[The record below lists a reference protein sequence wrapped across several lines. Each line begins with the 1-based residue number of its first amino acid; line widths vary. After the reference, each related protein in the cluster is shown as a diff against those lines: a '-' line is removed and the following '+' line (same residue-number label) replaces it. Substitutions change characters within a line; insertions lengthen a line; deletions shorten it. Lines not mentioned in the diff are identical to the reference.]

1 MSGPS
6 PATAFP
12 AATAPSDDEVSS
24 SASLTRRPRIGRGR
38 QRALTLQTTAS
49 SARRERGKS
58 VGAGVPQLL
67 DSAEGPAPDRPPR
80 SPLRTT
86 AGSAFFEKFSSS
98 AGGDNSSTT
107 PLASVVGHSQETA
120 EEDVRERR
128 RRKRGSSVPRDAY
141 RLSYL
146 SSASSPTDAIFG
158 MQTAANFASLRE
170 ARQRLRESYITATS
184 SSLYPPSSSTDSPPS
199 PRSIA
204 DSLSAQQLMQPVA
217 VADSSE
223 DFDPDS
229 VDERLKL
236 LLSNQYF
243 LPPAHAKPALP
254 SPSLPAQ
261 PPKPG
266 LFAGIFRPRS
276 KSKSSGSSPAAPAS
290 PAEVMPLPALRT
302 TGENTS
308 GPLPPRPWTAPSR
321 GGTPPRSP
329 LLARAPVNRV
339 AVVKETLDDLSLAAQ
354 AAERDLHS
362 TGASPVTPPPDSA
375 VIDPTDAVDL
385 PPRQAAPSVFDL
397 GLQASNLAGLG
408 VDQSLGAAVLADR
421 LVPPGTPGLW
431 SLDPDEEAWRSD
443 LLSKA
448 VSHSLNSTPAPST
461 GLRSRTTSSNL
472 MSLNSTP
479 AVSRRIMQPERLQDL
494 AETGVPIPPPLRTR
508 ASAPDTRAHYNRGA
522 PQTKGRK
529 GVVPVVPLRADSP
542 QQPHTPLAPPPK
554 LKSAMRAPSPSPSTR
569 SAQSTRS
576 AYTAKTTR
584 STPALSMRRASSSP
598 HMHEQYAYTGPP
610 ALTPPPLI
618 PSSSA
623 AHVPKHSLDSAHT
636 KSSTSAS
643 YAEMPMSPP
652 PESAYGGLMSPT
664 MSPTTASFS
673 HSHMP
678 HPSSGTT
685 GTFESGRGRSH
696 SDHASTSAYSQPS
709 PTRSAFRDG
718 RRSTSSL
725 SHSSRAESQSS
736 FLELSDEP
744 DNMYPPPVPPLPIP
758 RVHET
763 PPPRVSS
770 SLGAPTPLTPAPRS
784 PRKPAVKRLQTAPT
798 PLMPTLSVAPSSPNP
813 SLSSSDPGHAH
824 GTPFVSA
831 LDLNAPRLSPS
842 PSPNR
847 SPRASPHPPP
857 RDLRIPSPA
866 RGRPT
871 TSSSLPAPAPPRVS
885 TSSLSSSASTSYL
898 SSPSS
903 RSHSRHR
910 RHARTTGLSAQ
921 LQVPGA
927 TIARALASGPAPGGD
942 SIGFFDAVQSAAAL
956 GGYDVEAWDDDDDDS
971 HAISGRRSAS
981 SASTSDYGS
990 VTGWRTPDPH
1000 PHSNPHAHAHHPPPP
1015 SSYHSS
1021 PQSLRAYP
1029 PPSIQGGASLG
1040 GRFSAST
1047 DSLHSVVPSIPES
1060 HRMPV
1065 GNTPPR
1071 KGIKGG
1077 RGIGGGST
1085 PGAGVGGGLVAALSG
1100 VSAAAPTPPSPGV
1113 ASSDDGH
1120 GSTDS
1125 HSQSQ
1130 AQGSQG
1136 KGVGRTPSMLRL
1148 DGMLVRHMAAE
1159 REAMS
1164 RIAASTR
1171 TRSRSRGRS
1180 VRSES

>member
-6 PATAFP
+6 TATTFP
-12 AATAPSDDEVSS
+12 ASPPAPTPEDDDYSS
-24 SASLTRRPRIGRGR
+24 SASLSRRPRIGRGR
-38 QRALTLQTTAS
+38 QRALTLQTATS
-49 SARRERGKS
+49 SGTRERGKS
-58 VGAGVPQLL
+58 VGPGVPQLL
-67 DSAEGPAPDRPPR
+67 DSANVPMPDRPPR

-86 AGSAFFEKFSSS
+86 SGSAFFERFTSSGGS
-98 AGGDNSSTT
+98 AEKDSAHSSTT
-107 PLASVVGHSQETA
+107 PLASVVGHQQQHQE
-120 EEDVRERR
+120 EIEDPVERR

-141 RLSYL
+141 RLSYM
-146 SSASSPTDAIFG
+146 SSASSPTEALFG

-170 ARQRLRESYITATS
+170 ARQRLRESYITGTS

-254 SPSLPAQ
+254 SPSLSAQ
-261 PPKPG
+261 PAKPG

-276 KSKSSGSSPAAPAS
+276 KSKSSGSSPAAPGS
-290 PAEVMPLPALRT
+290 PSEIMPLPALRT
-302 TGENTS
+302 TGENAS

-339 AVVKETLDDLSLAAQ
+339 AVVKETLDDLNLAAQ

-362 TGASPVTPPPDSA
+362 SSGSPAPPPPDSA

-385 PPRQAAPSVFDL
+385 PPQPAAPSVFDL

-408 VDQSLGAAVLADR
+408 VDQSIGAAVLADR

-431 SLDPDEEAWRSD
+431 SMNPDEEAWRSA
-443 LLSKA
+443 LLSEA
-448 VSHSLNSTPAPST
+448 VSHSLNSTPAPSQ
-461 GLRSRTTSSNL
+461 GLRSRTTSSNI

-479 AVSRRIMQPERLQDL
+479 AHDRRIVQPERLQDL

-508 ASAPDTRAHYNRGA
+508 ASAPDTRAHYIRGA

-529 GVVPVVPLRADSP
+529 GTLVNVPLRADSP
-542 QQPHTPLAPPPK
+542 HMPHTPLAPPPK
-554 LKSAMRAPSPSPSTR
+554 LKSAMRAPSPSPSTH

-576 AYTAKTTR
+576 AYSVKSSR
-584 STPALSMRRASSSP
+584 STPAQMRRAASSP

-610 ALTPPPLI
+610 ALTPPPLM
-618 PSSSA
+618 PSPSA

-636 KSSTSAS
+636 KSSAAS
-643 YAEMPMSPP
+643 YPEPPMSPP
-652 PESAYGGLMSPT
+652 AESAYGGLMSPT
-664 MSPTTASFS
+664 MSPTVGTFS
-673 HSHMP
+673 HIP
-678 HPSSGTT
+678 HPSSGT
-685 GTFESGRGRSH
+685 FEGGG
-696 SDHASTSAYSQPS
+696 DHESIAHSTSAYSQPS

-725 SHSSRAESQSS
+725 SHSSHTHSASS
-736 FLELSDEP
+736 VSELRDEP
-744 DNMYPPPVPPLPIP
+744 TSMYPPPVPPLPSSRI
-758 RVHET
+758 RET

-770 SLGAPTPLTPAPRS
+770 SLGAPTPLAPAPRGS
-784 PRKPAVKRLQTAPT
+784 SRKPAVKRLQTAPT
-798 PLMPTLSVAPSSPNP
+798 PLMPTLSFGPSSPHP
-813 SLSSSDPGHAH
+813 SISSSDPGHSQG

-831 LDLNAPRLSPS
+831 LDLRGPSPHSPS
-842 PSPNR
+842 
-847 SPRASPHPPP
+847 

-871 TSSSLPAPAPPRVS
+871 TSSSLPAPAPPRAS
-885 TSSLSSSASTSYL
+885 ISSLSSSASTSYL
-898 SSPSS
+898 SSGS
-903 RSHSRHR
+903 RSRSRHR
-910 RHARTTGLSAQ
+910 RNPRTTGASAQ

-927 TIARALASGPAPGGD
+927 NIARALATGPAPGGD
-942 SIGFFDAVQSAAAL
+942 SLSFFDAVQSAAAL
-956 GGYDVEAWDDDDDDS
+956 GGYDVEAWDDDDDQPDD
-971 HAISGRRSAS
+971 HVGRRSTT

-990 VTGWRTPDPH
+990 VRGWRTPDPH
-1000 PHSNPHAHAHHPPPP
+1000 PPP

-1040 GRFSAST
+1040 GSFSAST

-1060 HRMPV
+1060 HRTPV
-1065 GNTPPR
+1065 SNTPPR
-1071 KGIKGG
+1071 KGVGFGIKGG
-1077 RGIGGGST
+1077 RGVGSS
-1085 PGAGVGGGLVAALSG
+1085 PVGSSSGVAGGL
-1100 VSAAAPTPPSPGV
+1100 AAAIGPALPS
-1113 ASSDDGH
+1113 AISSRASDDGRVS
-1120 GSTDS
+1120 GE
-1125 HSQSQ
+1125 SQ
-1130 AQGSQG
+1130 ARGG
-1136 KGVGRTPSMLRL
+1136 VARGAGATGGVGRTPSMLRL

-1159 REAMS
+1159 REAIS